1 MCEGGKQMLPPEIG
15 SSTQKERENYIQTT
29 FRCKSDCDNC
39 GMCKI
44 FRGKT
49 PEVVYADYIAGK
61 RTFAEIT
68 AEYR

>member
-1 MCEGGKQMLPPEIG
+1 MLPPEIG
-15 SSTQKERENYIQTT
+15 SSTQKERESYIQTT

-39 GMCKI
+39 GMCEV
-44 FRGKT
+44 FHGKT

>member
-1 MCEGGKQMLPPEIG
+1 MLPPEIG
-15 SSTQKERENYIQTT
+15 SSTQKERENYIQTA

-39 GMCKI
+39 GMCKV
-44 FRGKT
+44 FHGKT

-61 RTFAEIT
+61 KTFGEIS